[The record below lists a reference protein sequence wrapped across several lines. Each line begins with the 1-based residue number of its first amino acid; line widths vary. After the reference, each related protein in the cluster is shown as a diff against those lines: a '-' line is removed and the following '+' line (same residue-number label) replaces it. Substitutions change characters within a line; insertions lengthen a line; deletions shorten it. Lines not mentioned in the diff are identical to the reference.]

1 MGKKSEYQIS
11 RTSTATSIYKELTVY
26 FPESGTRA
34 SHNQYLSDRKK
45 AKVMQNTVSR
55 YKKLFL
61 SETFLFG
68 YRFSRL
74 FMFWLF
80 VIFAIVTSMLYIIFG
95 W

>member
-1 MGKKSEYQIS
+1 
-11 RTSTATSIYKELTVY
+11 
-26 FPESGTRA
+26 
-34 SHNQYLSDRKK
+34 
-45 AKVMQNTVSR
+45 MQNTVSR